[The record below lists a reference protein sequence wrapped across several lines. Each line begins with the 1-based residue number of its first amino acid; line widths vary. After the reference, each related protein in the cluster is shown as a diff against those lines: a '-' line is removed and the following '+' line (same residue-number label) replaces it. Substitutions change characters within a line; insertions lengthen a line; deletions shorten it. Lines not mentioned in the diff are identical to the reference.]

1 MIAMPA
7 RTRRDAVRLLHRAGL
22 ALAVGAPAVGAQDLR
37 TVEFARQLR
46 DTLPLAV
53 RVDYSA
59 GKVVVHGTEQP
70 LLYQVQLA
78 YDPRRAE
85 PVYRYEPAS
94 RTLHVGARRGSAGG
108 EEGGSRGAPELRL
121 DLARTV
127 PVDLALEMG
136 AAEADLDLGG
146 MRLRRVAIESG
157 ASGAMLHFDTPN
169 QIPMERLELD
179 VGAAAVRARG
189 LANSRAREMR
199 VKVGIGGADLDF
211 GGEWTADMELDVEVA
226 LGRATVRVPPD
237 VGVRVETRRMLGAFD
252 GEGFVERD
260 GAYYS
265 ANWDTAPRKL
275 RIRSRMVLGGLELTR
290 GPA

>member
-1 MIAMPA
+1 MTAML
-7 RTRRDAVRLLHRAGL
+7 RLLRPSARLVRDL
-22 ALAVGAPAVGAQDLR
+22 ALALVAAAPAAGAQEMR

-70 LLYQVQLA
+70 LLYQMQLA

-94 RTLHVGARRGSAGG
+94 RTLHVGARRGGGGG
-108 EEGGSRGAPELRL
+108 EERASGGAPELRL
-121 DLARTV
+121 DLARSV

-237 VGVRVETRRMLGAFD
+237 VGVRVETRRVLGSFD
-252 GEGFVERD
+252 AEGFVERD

-265 ANWDTAPRKL
+265 ANWDAAPRKL
-275 RIRSRMVLGGLELTR
+275 RIRSRMMLGELELTR

>member
-1 MIAMPA
+1 MTAMHLHLSRPA
-7 RTRRDAVRLLHRAGL
+7 ARRARDAAL
-22 ALAVGAPAVGAQDLR
+22 ALALLAPAAGAQELR

-53 RVDYSA
+53 RVDYST
-59 GKVVVHGTEQP
+59 GKIVVHGAEQP
-70 LLYQVQLA
+70 LLYQMQLA

-94 RTLHVGARRGSAGG
+94 RTLHVGARRGDGEDAGSAA
-108 EEGGSRGAPELRL
+108 APELRL
-121 DLARTV
+121 DLARSV

-146 MRLRRVAIESG
+146 MRLRRVAIASG

-211 GGEWTADMELDVEVA
+211 GGEWTADMELDIELA
-226 LGRATVRVPPD
+226 LGRATLRVPGD

-252 GEGFVERD
+252 DTGFVERD

-275 RIRSRMVLGGLELTR
+275 RVRSRMMLGKLEVAR